1 MSDSNEKDDYDPNLP
16 PSYTDSLRPQTTA
29 SSSAPRSQSLLDT
42 LTLTRATTI
51 RSVIHTS
58 ILPLLSSRAA
68 MGLPS
73 TVLALLPSDIPLP
86 PPPEKNEFS
95 FAGYAGAEKVENQV
109 KVIAEDGGEEAVE
122 VVRLV
127 GEGNTGAFWR
137 STVVVEELRRG
148 LRDVLNDERE
158 RGMPVVKELEE
169 AKKKEKRGFFG
180 RRKEG
185 KAEEQVGGSEVMM
198 GGGDKVLVRV
208 RVEEICLRTTNEFGL
223 YDTMNRQCVVVRVD
237 VAC

>member
-1 MSDSNEKDDYDPNLP
+1 MSEKDHLASP
-16 PSYTDSLRPQTTA
+16 PSYTDSLRPQLTSSTST
-29 SSSAPRSQSLLDT
+29 SSSAPGQSLLDT

-51 RSVIHTS
+51 RSAIHTS

-95 FAGYAGAEKVENQV
+95 FDGYAGAGKAEDAV
-109 KVIAEDGGEEAVE
+109 KVIAEDGGEDAVEAV
-122 VVRLV
+122 RLS
-127 GEGNTGAFWR
+127 GEANSGAFWR
-137 STVVVEELRRG
+137 VPTVVEELERG
-148 LRDVLNDERE
+148 LRDVLTDGRGGAPAVVRE
-158 RGMPVVKELEE
+158 VGE
-169 AKKKEKRGFFG
+169 AKKKEKRGIFG
-180 RRKEG
+180 RRKVE
-185 KAEEQVGGSEVMM
+185 KVEDSAAVGGGE
-198 GGGDKVLVRV
+198 GAGDKVAVRV

-237 VAC
+237 AGC